1 MSLVAV
7 HKITK
12 RYGDRTVLD
21 NVSFSIQARD
31 RIGLIGANGSGK
43 STLLR
48 ILMQTEEPDD
58 GQIMRRRG
66 LSIAFVEQDPKFPE
80 DATVQDIVSKGLQAH
95 QGVLDELSKIEEQI
109 AQEAGTEVS
118 QKLEELLEHQTQ
130 LTDRLEQLGGWNV
143 EHLAEAAMS
152 ALRVPPKDRQVASL
166 SLGERRRL
174 ALCVALT
181 EARDLLILDEP
192 TNHLDVEA
200 IDWLEKTI
208 ADYPGAILM
217 VSHDRYL
224 LDRTVFQLL
233 EIDRG
238 DMHHYDGNYT
248 AFMVAK
254 AERYALEAKT
264 EERRQKAISQE
275 LQWARKTAPAR
286 TTKQKARLDRLDEV
300 MANAPKT
307 PVSETK
313 FRIPYPPRI
322 SKTILELVDVGH
334 GFPGKK
340 LFENLNLIM
349 KKGDR
354 LGIVGPNGAGKST
367 LIKLILEHF
376 HPEHGR
382 IIRGPNTEIIY
393 VDQGRTD
400 LDPEKSLLE
409 AVSEDGDFVFIGEDA
424 VPIQGFLQGLLFDG
438 AAQRMKV
445 SGLSGGERSRAVLA
459 KHLCRRGNLI
469 ILDEPTND
477 LDLPSLRVLE
487 EALVTY
493 PGCALVVSHDRYFLD
508 RIATGILAF
517 EGHKVTFYEGNYSQY
532 IDLKSEVEVKAVP
545 GKKEASQKPAPRA
558 KKETSAKKKRTYR
571 EEQEFAGI
579 EDRILEAETKVSEL
593 EELLN
598 NPDALRDLGPEVSAK
613 VKELETA
620 REHVEQLYAR
630 WEELAQYS

>member
-1 MSLVAV
+1 MN
-7 HKITK
+7 
-12 RYGDRTVLD
+12 

-48 ILMQTEEPDD
+48 ILMQSEEPDD
-58 GQIMRRRG
+58 GQIMRKKG

-80 DATVQDIVSKGLQAH
+80 DATVRDIVSKGLQAH
-95 QGVLDELSKIEEQI
+95 QRVLEDLSKIEEQI
-109 AQEAGTEVS
+109 ALEAGAEVS
-118 QKLEELLEHQTQ
+118 QRLEELLEHQTQ

-152 ALRVPPKDRQVASL
+152 ALRVPPKDRQVSSL

-238 DMHHYDGNYT
+238 DMFHYDGNYT

-264 EERRQKAISQE
+264 EERRQKAITQE

-300 MANAPKT
+300 MANAPKAQL
-307 PVSETK
+307 SETK

-334 GFPGKK
+334 SFPGKK

-376 HPEHGR
+376 HPEKGR

-409 AVSEDGDFVFIGEDA
+409 AVSEDGDFVFVGEDA

-438 AAQRMKV
+438 ASQRMKV

-517 EGHKVTFYEGNYSQY
+517 EGHKITFYEGNYSQY
-532 IDLKSEVEVKAVP
+532 LDLKAEVQVKSPLAGENP
-545 GKKEASQKPAPRA
+545 NPQATPAP
-558 KKETSAKKKRTYR
+558 KKKTSEKTKRTYR
-571 EEQEFAGI
+571 EEQEFAGM
-579 EDRILEAETKVSEL
+579 EERILEAETRVSEL

-598 NPDALRDLGPEVSAK
+598 DPEALRDLGPEVSAK
-613 VKELETA
+613 VNELEAA
-620 REHVEQLYAR
+620 REQVEQLYAR